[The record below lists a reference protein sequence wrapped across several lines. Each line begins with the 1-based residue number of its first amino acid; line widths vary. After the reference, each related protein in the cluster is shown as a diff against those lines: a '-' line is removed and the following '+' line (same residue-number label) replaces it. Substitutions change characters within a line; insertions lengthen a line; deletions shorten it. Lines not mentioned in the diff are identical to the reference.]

1 MTTLDTKRPL
11 SLAVLISGGGRTLLN
26 LDRRI
31 REKTLAANIRIVIS
45 SRPDVIGVERAR
57 ALGIETQIIDRRSL
71 SAEVFQDHLSRAA
84 AGVDLVCMAGFL
96 SLWRI
101 PEEFLGRVINIHP
114 ALLPDFGGVGMY
126 GLKVHR
132 AVLASGRLESGCT
145 VHFCDNEYDHGPI
158 ILQRRVAVLPHD
170 TPDLLAAR
178 VFEEECIAYPEA
190 INQIAAGR
198 VRYHAGKVLRRE

>member
-1 MTTLDTKRPL
+1 MTTLDIKRPL

-31 REKTLAANIRIVIS
+31 REKSLAANIRIVIS

-57 ALGIETQIIDRRSL
+57 ASGIETKIIDRESL

-158 ILQRRVAVLPHD
+158 ILQRRVAVLPND

-198 VRYHAGKVLRRE
+198 VRYHEGKVQRRE